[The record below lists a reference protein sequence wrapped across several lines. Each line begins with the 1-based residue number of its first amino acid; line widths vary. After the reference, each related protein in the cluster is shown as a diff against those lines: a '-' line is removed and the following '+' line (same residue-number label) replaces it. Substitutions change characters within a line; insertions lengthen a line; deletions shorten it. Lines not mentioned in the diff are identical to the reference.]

1 MKKLI
6 GKFLNIIFSF
16 FKVHNN
22 RILFETGR
30 GLVDGNPKALYLYI
44 KENCPNDFETFWL
57 VEKGSNVDNIQEGE
71 FAYYRSLK
79 SLYLLATSKYWIR
92 SQSNGS
98 LIKKKKNQVYIQTWH
113 GHGALKKMGYD
124 VSNAKDRPPIE
135 HVREWDYFISSDP
148 LDEKVIISSTGYNKK
163 CSMLGAACTDEIL
176 KINCDLEKKNK
187 IKKQVGI
194 SEKDFNK
201 RIILY
206 APTFRESDLNK
217 QSID

>member
-6 GKFLNIIFSF
+6 KKFLNIIFSF

-57 VEKGSNVDNIQEGE
+57 VERGSNVDSIQEGE

-98 LIKKKKNQVYIQTWH
+98 LIKKKKNQVYI
-113 GHGALKKMGYD
+113 
-124 VSNAKDRPPIE
+124 
-135 HVREWDYFISSDP
+135 
-148 LDEKVIISSTGYNKK
+148 
-163 CSMLGAACTDEIL
+163 
-176 KINCDLEKKNK
+176 
-187 IKKQVGI
+187 
-194 SEKDFNK
+194 
-201 RIILY
+201 
-206 APTFRESDLNK
+206 
-217 QSID
+217 